1 MVVAKCEIKVTG
13 GLSAV
18 EGVGCANIR
27 FPVEEQE
34 LVDVKFVDDT
44 VLILLLRN
52 PGMVSFQVNEVY

>member
-18 EGVGCANIR
+18 EGVGCANVR
-27 FPVEEQE
+27 FPMDDQE

-44 VLILLLRN
+44 VLIVLLRN
-52 PGMVSFQVNEVY
+52 PGKIYFF